1 MKGMTA
7 ALAGAAAVALLLVAC
22 DGGNGGEDSTEAEIR
37 QSMESYLNAAQGGR
51 FSDAYDF
58 LADNCKQQVSLAQ
71 FEALLTQAFTTSGD
85 GGLQLEVVRVLE
97 STEGTAL
104 AELVIVS
111 DAENG
116 EPDVGDEAPTELVRE
131 DGEWRIAGCEG
142 FGAASDVKEAD
153 EPSEPAPTPD
163 SGYQR

>member
-1 MKGMTA
+1 MKGQKA
-7 ALAGAAAVALLLVAC
+7 AVAGAAAVALLLVAC
-22 DGGNGGEDSTEAEIR
+22 GGGNGGEDSTEAEIR

-71 FEALLTQAFTTSGD
+71 FEALLTQAFSTAGD
-85 GGLQLEVVRVLE
+85 EGLRLEDVRVLE

-116 EPDVGDEAPTELVRE
+116 EPDVDDEAPTELVRE

-142 FGAASDVKEAD
+142 FVEASELKEAE
-153 EPSEPAPTPD
+153 EPPEPAPTPG
-163 SGYQR
+163 SR